1 MPDEPT
7 QTAPESEERIEPE
20 TADEGGSTDDALRET
35 LKKEYDNLAKQ
46 REAAENSDNKGVAK
60 KMAGLAKMF
69 DSQLEANPK
78 KAISIISVMKT
89 TLEAAEKSGDLKLD
103 SEGDLNSER
112 MARIGDLE
120 TRVDELLAQL
130 AA

>member
-1 MPDEPT
+1 
-7 QTAPESEERIEPE
+7 
-20 TADEGGSTDDALRET
+20 
-35 LKKEYDNLAKQ
+35 
-46 REAAENSDNKGVAK
+46 
-60 KMAGLAKMF
+60 
-69 DSQLEANPK
+69 
-78 KAISIISVMKT
+78 MKT